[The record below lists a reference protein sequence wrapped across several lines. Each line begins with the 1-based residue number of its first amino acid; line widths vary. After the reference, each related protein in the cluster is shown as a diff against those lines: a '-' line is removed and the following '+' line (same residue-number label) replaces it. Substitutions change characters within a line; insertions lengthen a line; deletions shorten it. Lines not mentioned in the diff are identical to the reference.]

1 LFFFFCFILSI
12 IKAAETLISIDKP
25 INISNKF
32 IKAVSFDVSD
42 EDTDSKNKIGVQ
54 LGEFGN

>member
-1 LFFFFCFILSI
+1 LLFFFILSI

-32 IKAVSFDVSD
+32 IKAVSFDVFD
-42 EDTDSKNKIGVQ
+42 EDNKDSKNKIGVQ
-54 LGEFGN
+54 LGALGN